1 MKKKRRMKKIKLALV
16 GNPNTGKT
24 SLFNKLTGLH
34 KKIGN
39 YPGIT
44 VNRVSGYFTLDDG
57 TQVELIDLPGTYSLH
72 PNSKDEEVVL
82 KELLLNRENIEGVI
96 LVADVNNLKKN
107 LILLTEL
114 QDIGLPIMLA
124 INMCDEMKRKG
135 IEIDVEKLEELLN
148 IPVVLISAKK
158 AKADGEKKGKGKIH
172 FLKQRIPEMFKK
184 EGRSYFKNYQLTPLN
199 LDFIRDN
206 FKEKDLYKNWILY
219 TEQEKLKNDIKKN
232 FTYITEI
239 PFDKVVVKKLLQKE
253 IIKRYKDINEILKHT
268 YHIDKSKATGFT
280 ERIDRFLLHKFW
292 GLIIFAVIMFTVFQ
306 SIFSLASIP
315 MDWIDGLFSQLS
327 FYLKNTLPNN
337 ELTALL
343 TDGILAG
350 IAGVVIF
357 VPQITILFLFIA
369 LLEEMGYMSRIVYL
383 MDRIM
388 QPFGLSGKSV
398 VPLLSGTACAVPAI
412 MGARTIENAKER
424 LITILTTPFMTC
436 SARLPV
442 YTIIIAL
449 VIPDKK
455 IFGLINMQGLALFG
469 LYFLGFASALI
480 SAWLLSKVI
489 KSNYRRYFIL
499 EMPEYKLPIPK
510 NVYITVID
518 KLKAFVFGAG
528 KIIVAFSIII
538 WFLATH
544 GPEKFEHAEKYLQTE
559 QTTDKSQ
566 LNIEAYRLEN
576 SYLGLMGK
584 TIEPVIRPLGYD
596 WKIGIALLTSFA
608 AREVFVSTL
617 STIYSVGDKDSD
629 QLLKE
634 KMRKEQNLF
643 TGEKT
648 FTFAV
653 GVSLL
658 LFYAFAMQCF
668 STLATIKNET
678 KTWKWPVIVFFYMT
692 GIAYITAFIAYQS
705 LK

>member
-1 MKKKRRMKKIKLALV
+1 MKKIKLALI

-44 VNRVSGYFTLDDG
+44 VNRVAGFFTLDDG
-57 TQVELIDLPGTYSLH
+57 TQIELIDLPGTYSLH

-82 KELLLNRENIEGVI
+82 KELLLNREKIEGII

-114 QDIGLPIMLA
+114 QDLGFPVMLA

-135 IEIDVEKLEELLN
+135 IELDIKKLEELLH
-148 IPVVLISAKK
+148 IPVILISAKK
-158 AKADGEKKGKGKIH
+158 AKADGERSGKGKIH
-172 FLKQRIPEMFKK
+172 QLKQRIPEMFNK
-184 EGRSYFKNYQLTPLN
+184 EGRYYFKNYNLTPLN
-199 LDFIRDN
+199 LAFINDK
-206 FKEKDLYKNWILY
+206 FDEKDLYKNWILY
-219 TEQEKLKNDIKKN
+219 TEQDKLKKEINKS
-232 FTYITEI
+232 FPYIFEL
-239 PFDKVVVKKLLQKE
+239 PFDKTAIKKLLQKE
-253 IIKRYKDINEILKHT
+253 IIKRYKDINDMLKQT
-268 YHIDKSKATGFT
+268 YRIDKSKATGLT
-280 ERIDRFLLHKFW
+280 ERIDNILLHRFW
-292 GLIIFAVIMFTVFQ
+292 GLFIFALIMFIVFQ

-315 MDWIDGLFSQLS
+315 MDWIDNLFTQLS
-327 FYLKNTLPNN
+327 IYLKSVLPPN

-383 MDRIM
+383 MDNIM

-449 VIPDKK
+449 IIPQTKVLG
-455 IFGLINMQGLALFG
+455 IINLQGLALFG

-480 SAWLLSKVI
+480 SAWVLSKLI
-489 KSNYRRYFIL
+489 KSNYKRYFIL

-510 NVYITVID
+510 NIYITVID

-544 GPEKFEHAEKYLQTE
+544 GPEKFEHADKYLQKE
-559 QTTDKSQ
+559 KHTTHQKM
-566 LNIEAYRLEN
+566 NIDAYKLEN

-617 STIYSVGDKDSD
+617 STIYSVGDTNND
-629 QLLKE
+629 QLLKD
-634 KMRKEQNLF
+634 KMRKEKNLF
-643 TGEKT
+643 TGQKT

-653 GVSLL
+653 GISLL

-678 KTWKWPVIVFFYMT
+678 KTWKWPVIVFIYMT
-692 GIAYITAFIAYQS
+692 GIAYISAFIAYQT

>member
-1 MKKKRRMKKIKLALV
+1 MGMRKYKLALV

-44 VNRVSGYFTLDDG
+44 VNRVAGFFTLDNG
-57 TQVELIDLPGTYSLH
+57 TEIELIDLPGTYSLH

-82 KELLLNRENIEGVI
+82 KELLLNREGIEGII

-107 LILLTEL
+107 MILLTEL
-114 QDIGLPIMLA
+114 QDLGYPVMLA

-135 IEIDVEKLEELLN
+135 IEIDVNKLEELLQ
-148 IPVVLISAKK
+148 IPVMLISAKK
-158 AKADGEKKGKGKIH
+158 AKADGQRHGKGKIH
-172 FLKQRIPEMFKK
+172 QFKQRIPEMFDKK
-184 EGRSYFKNYQLTPLN
+184 GRKYFENYGLTSLN
-199 LDFIRDN
+199 LDFIPD
-206 FKEKDLYKNWILY
+206 KIKKDEIYKNWILY
-219 TEQEKLKNDIKKN
+219 TEQDKLKRDIREKYP
-232 FTYITEI
+232 YIFEL
-239 PFDKVVVKKLLQKE
+239 PFDKTAVKKLLQKE
-253 IIKRYKDINEILKHT
+253 IIKRYKDINNILSQT
-268 YHIDKSKATGFT
+268 YRIDKSKATGFT
-280 ERIDRFLLHKFW
+280 ERIDRILLHKFW
-292 GLIIFAVIMFTVFQ
+292 GLFIFILIMFTVFQ

-315 MDWIDGLFSQLS
+315 MEWIDGVFAH
-327 FYLKNTLPNN
+327 FNAYLKNVLPAND
-337 ELTALL
+337 LTALL

-357 VPQITILFLFIA
+357 IPQIAILFLFIA

-383 MDRIM
+383 MDKIM

-449 VIPDKK
+449 IIPETKVWGVIN
-455 IFGLINMQGLALFG
+455 LQGLALFG

-489 KSNYRRYFIL
+489 KSSYKRYFIL

-510 NVYITVID
+510 NIYITLID
-518 KLKAFVFGAG
+518 NLKAFVFGAG

-544 GPEKFEHAEKYLQTE
+544 GPEKFDKPGSDIQT
-559 QTTDKSQ
+559 SQ
-566 LNIEAYRLEN
+566 NKEMTPKDLSAYKLEN
-576 SYLGLMGK
+576 SYLGIMGK

-617 STIYSVGDKDSD
+617 STIYSVGDTGDE
-629 QLLKE
+629 QLLKDRM
-634 KMRKEQNLF
+634 KKERNMF
-643 TGEKT
+643 TGQPT

-653 GVSLL
+653 GISLL

-678 KTWKWPVIVFFYMT
+678 KSWKWPVIVFIYMT
-692 GIAYITAFIAYQS
+692 GIAYITAFIAYQT

>member
-1 MKKKRRMKKIKLALV
+1 MQRIMKKIKLALV

-44 VNRVSGYFTLDDG
+44 VNRVAGFFTLDDG
-57 TQVELIDLPGTYSLH
+57 TEIELIDLPGTYSLH
-72 PNSKDEEVVL
+72 PTSKDEEVVL
-82 KELLLNRENIEGVI
+82 KELLMNRENIEGVI
-96 LVADVNNLKKN
+96 VVADVNNLKKN
-107 LILLTEL
+107 LILLMEL
-114 QDIGLPIMLA
+114 QDLDLPVMLA
-124 INMCDEMKRKG
+124 INMCDEMKKKG
-135 IEIDVEKLEELLN
+135 IEIDIDKLEKLLG
-148 IPVVLISAKK
+148 IPVMLISAKK

-172 FLKQRIPEMFKK
+172 QLKQRIPEMFEKK
-184 EGRSYFKNYQLTPLN
+184 GRKYFKNYGLTALN
-199 LDFIRDN
+199 LDFIPDKIN
-206 FKEKDLYKNWILY
+206 EKNLYKNWILY
-219 TEQEKLKNDIKKN
+219 TEQEKLDKEIRSKFPYIK
-232 FTYITEI
+232 EL
-239 PFDKVVVKKLLQKE
+239 PFDHTAVKKLLQKE
-253 IIKRYKDINEILKHT
+253 IIKRYKDINEILKQT
-268 YHIDKSKATGFT
+268 YRIDTSKATGFT
-280 ERIDRFLLHKFW
+280 EQIDKILLHKFW
-292 GLIIFAVIMFTVFQ
+292 GLFIFVLIMFIVFQ

-315 MDWIDGLFSQLS
+315 MDWIDGIFSQLNT
-327 FYLKNTLPNN
+327 YLKSTLPNN
-337 ELTALL
+337 ELTGLL

-357 VPQITILFLFIA
+357 VPQIAILFLFIA

-383 MDRIM
+383 MDKVM

-449 VIPDKK
+449 IIPESK
-455 IFGLINMQGLALFG
+455 ILGFINLQGLTLFG
-469 LYFLGFASALI
+469 LYFLGFASALL
-480 SAWLLSKVI
+480 SAWVLSKVI

-499 EMPEYKLPIPK
+499 EIPEYKLPILK
-510 NVYITVID
+510 NIYITVID
-518 KLKAFVFGAG
+518 NLKAFVFGAG

-544 GPEKFEHAEKYLQTE
+544 GPDKFQKAEQTISQTE
-559 QTTDKSQ
+559 STSPKKM
-566 LNIEAYRLEN
+566 NIESYKLEN
-576 SYLGLMGK
+576 SYLGIMGK
-584 TIEPVIRPLGYD
+584 SIEPVIRPLGYD

-617 STIYSVGDKDSD
+617 STIYSVGDADND
-629 QLLKE
+629 LLLKE
-634 KMRKEQNLF
+634 RMKNEQNLF
-643 TGEKT
+643 TGKPT

-692 GIAYITAFIAYQS
+692 GIAYITAFIAYQT

>member
-1 MKKKRRMKKIKLALV
+1 MKKKKIKLALV

-44 VNRVSGYFTLDDG
+44 VNRVAGIFQLDDG
-57 TQVELIDLPGTYSLH
+57 TLIELIDLPGTYSLH

-96 LVADVNNLKKN
+96 VVADINNLKKN
-107 LILLTEL
+107 MILLTEL
-114 QDIGLPIMLA
+114 QDLGMPVMLA

-135 IEIDVEKLEELLN
+135 IEIDIGKLEKLLG
-148 IPVVLISAKK
+148 IPVMLISAKK

-172 FLKQRIPEMFKK
+172 ALKHRIPEMFTGKGK
-184 EGRSYFKNYQLTPLN
+184 RFFENYGLTALN
-199 LDFIRDN
+199 LDFIRDKIKTN
-206 FKEKDLYKNWILY
+206 DLYKNWILY
-219 TEQEKLKNDIKKN
+219 TEQDKLNEAIEKK
-232 FTYITEI
+232 FPYINEL
-239 PFDKVVVKKLLQKE
+239 PFDRTAVKKLLQKE
-253 IIKRYKDINEILKHT
+253 IIKRYKDINEILKET
-268 YHIDKSKATGFT
+268 YRIDKSKATGFT
-280 ERIDRFLLHKFW
+280 ERIDRILLHKYW
-292 GLIIFAVIMFTVFQ
+292 GLIIFAVIMFSVFQ

-315 MDWIDGLFSQLS
+315 MDWIDGIFTQFSM
-327 FYLKNTLPNN
+327 YLKTSLPDN

-357 VPQITILFLFIA
+357 VPQIAILFLFIA

-383 MDRIM
+383 MDKIM

-412 MGARTIENAKER
+412 MGARTIENSKER

-449 VIPDKK
+449 IIPEEK
-455 IFGLINMQGLALFG
+455 IFGMINLQGLALFA

-480 SAWLLSKVI
+480 SAWVLSKLI
-489 KSNYRRYFIL
+489 KSNYKRYFIL
-499 EMPEYKLPIPK
+499 EMPEYKLPILK
-510 NVYITVID
+510 NIYITVID
-518 KLKAFVFGAG
+518 NLKAFVFGAG

-544 GPEKFEHAEKYLQTE
+544 GPEKFQQTE
-559 QTTDKSQ
+559 TDIKKTEKFSHQ
-566 LNIEAYRLEN
+566 EMNIEAYKLEN
-576 SYLGLMGK
+576 SYLGIMGK
-584 TIEPVIRPLGYD
+584 AIEPVIRPLGYD

-617 STIYSVGDKDSD
+617 STIYSVGDADNEH
-629 QLLKE
+629 LLKE
-634 KMRKEQNLF
+634 KMRREQNLF
-643 TGEKT
+643 TGKPT

-653 GVSLL
+653 GISLL

>member
-1 MKKKRRMKKIKLALV
+1 MERKKIKLALV

-44 VNRVSGYFTLDDG
+44 VNRISGFFKLENG
-57 TQVELIDLPGTYSLH
+57 NEVELIDLPGTYSLH

-82 KELLLNRENIEGVI
+82 KELVSNHEKIDGI
-96 LVADVNNLKKN
+96 LVVADVNNLKRN
-107 LILLTEL
+107 MILLTE
-114 QDIGLPIMLA
+114 IMDLGYPVMLV
-124 INMCDEMKRKG
+124 INMCDEMKKKG
-135 IEIDVEKLEELLN
+135 ISIDIDKLEKLLN

-158 AKADGEKKGKGKIH
+158 AKADGAKKGKGKIYH
-172 FLKQRIPEMFKK
+172 LKKRIPEIFQSKPQQF
-184 EGRSYFKNYQLTPLN
+184 FKNYNLTHLN
-199 LDFIRDN
+199 LDFIKDK
-206 FKEKDLYKNWILY
+206 FSEKELYKKWLFF
-219 TEQEKLKNDIKKN
+219 TEQNKFNKNILALN
-232 FTYITEI
+232 PLLSEL
-239 PFDKVVVKKLLQKE
+239 PFDKKSIKKLLQKE
-253 IIKRYKDINEILKHT
+253 VIKRYQDINRILQQT
-268 YHIDKSKATGFT
+268 YMVDKSRATGFT
-280 ERIDRFLLHKFW
+280 ERIDRILLHRFW
-292 GLIIFAVIMFTVFQ
+292 GLFIFAVIMFTVFQ

-315 MDWIDGLFSQLS
+315 MDWIDTQFTILNS
-327 FYLKNTLPNN
+327 YLKSVLPSGQI
-337 ELTALL
+337 TGLL
-343 TDGILAG
+343 TDGILSG
-350 IAGVVIF
+350 IAGVLIF
-357 VPQITILFLFIA
+357 VPQIVILFFFIA
-369 LLEEMGYMSRIVYL
+369 LLEEMGYMSRIVFL
-383 MDRIM
+383 MDKIM

-412 MGARTIENAKER
+412 MGARTIENSKER

-449 VIPDKK
+449 IIPDIKL
-455 IFGLINMQGLALFG
+455 FGIINLQGLTLFF
-469 LYFLGFASALI
+469 LYFLGFAMALI
-480 SAWLLSKVI
+480 SAFLLSKII
-489 KSNYRRYFIL
+489 KSNYKRFFIL

-510 NVYITVID
+510 NIYITVVD

-528 KIIVAFSIII
+528 KIIVAFSIIL

-544 GPEKFEHAEKYLQTE
+544 GPKEFHHPEKYMKNFTQT
-559 QTTDKSQ
+559 QKDIT
-566 LNIEAYRLEN
+566 AYKLEH
-576 SYLGLMGK
+576 SYLGMMGK

-596 WKIGIALLTSFA
+596 WKIGIGLLTSFA

-617 STIYSVGDKDSD
+617 STIYSVGDQDND
-629 QLLKE
+629 QLLKD
-634 KMRKEQNLF
+634 KMANEINHF
-643 TGEKT
+643 TGKKT

-653 GVSLL
+653 GISLL

-678 KTWKWPVIVFFYMT
+678 KTWKWPIVVFFYMT
-692 GIAYITAFIAYQS
+692 GIAYISALIAYQI